1 MKRGVF
7 LVAAEPSGDA
17 LGAALIAALRARA
30 PDLRLAGVGGAAM
43 AAQGVASPFPIEALS
58 IVGFVEGIRAYS
70 RVVALADQAADAAVA
85 ARPDAVVLIDSWGF
99 TLRVAQ
105 RLRARLPGVPLIK
118 YVGPQVWASRPGRAK
133 TLAAAVDHLLCIHA
147 FETPFYAPYGLPCTV
162 VGNPV
167 VGAARQGDGQA
178 FLDALDNPVAPKR
191 LLLLLPGSRRSEVA
205 RMLPVLREAAH
216 ALSATRP
223 DMLSVIYAAPAVRDL
238 IEADF
243 GGPDDQ
249 RWTFWHRLVGE
260 ETRKEDVFAAATAAL
275 ACSGTVTTEVGL
287 QGAPVV
293 VGYRLDWPTW
303 AIARALGVYRA
314 PFATLMNVAAGRE
327 IAPEFLQ
334 TRCTPANL
342 AAAAAP
348 LLDDPAARAAQVAA
362 QDEAL
367 VTMGR
372 GARPAA
378 EIAADVVAG
387 YLSRG

>member
-1 MKRGVF
+1 MSRGVF

-17 LGAALIAALRARA
+17 LGAGLIAALRARA
-30 PDLRLAGVGGAAM
+30 PDLRFAGVGGAAM
-43 AAQGVASPFPIEALS
+43 AAEGVVSPFSIEALS
-58 IVGFVEGIRAYS
+58 IVGFIEGLQAYS

-118 YVGPQVWASRPGRAK
+118 YVGPQVWASRPGRAR

-167 VGAARQGDGQA
+167 VGAARRGDGQA
-178 FLDALDNPVAPKR
+178 FLAAYDGPVAPKR

-205 RMLPVLREAAH
+205 RMLPVLRKAAH
-216 ALSATRP
+216 ALAATRP

-238 IEADF
+238 IVEDF
-243 GGPDDQ
+243 GGLEDE
-249 RWTFWHRLVGE
+249 RWTCWHRLAGE
-260 ETRKEDVFAAATAAL
+260 ETRKEDVFAAATAAI

-303 AIARALGVYRA
+303 AIARGLGIYRA
-314 PFATLMNVAAGRE
+314 PFATLMNLAAGRE

-348 LLDDPAARAAQVAA
+348 LLDDPAARAAQIAA

-367 VTMGR
+367 IRMGR
-372 GARPAA
+372 GGRPAS
-378 EIAADVVAG
+378 EIAADVVEA
-387 YLSRG
+387 YLRRT